1 MNSEAEL
8 AELRA
13 RLVDWRPDLT
23 GTLMFVVA
31 GDHVLLIRKLR
42 GHGAG
47 KINGPGGKLD
57 GDETPL
63 AGALRETREEV
74 GIIAQAPRLAAVM
87 RFLDLEG
94 DDWLG
99 YVFVARG
106 YTGTPRATAEAV
118 PLWCALDAM
127 PFEQMWDDD
136 RIWLPRL
143 LQGESLQGD
152 FLFRSGRL
160 LAWQL
165 EPLSAAAAAAIT

>member
-106 YTGTPRATAEAV
+106 YTGTATITSRRRTIIRTRRFWGACRGSWKKPRCR
-118 PLWCALDAM
+118 CACLA
-127 PFEQMWDDD
+127 
-136 RIWLPRL
+136 LLRL
-143 LQGESLQGD
+143 MAAQ
-152 FLFRSGRL
+152 RRR
-160 LAWQL
+160 
-165 EPLSAAAAAAIT
+165 PSAGS